1 MLGAGLCP
9 GWERDSA
16 VLGTAG
22 DEGKE
27 VGMERN
33 AEGIGEGTRVRMG
46 VPSPR
51 PASLSL
57 PEFRG
62 C

>member
-1 MLGAGLCP
+1 MLRAGLCP

-27 VGMERN
+27 MGMERMPWESDR
-33 AEGIGEGTRVRMG
+33 ARE
-46 VPSPR
+46 
-51 PASLSL
+51 
-57 PEFRG
+57 
-62 C
+62 